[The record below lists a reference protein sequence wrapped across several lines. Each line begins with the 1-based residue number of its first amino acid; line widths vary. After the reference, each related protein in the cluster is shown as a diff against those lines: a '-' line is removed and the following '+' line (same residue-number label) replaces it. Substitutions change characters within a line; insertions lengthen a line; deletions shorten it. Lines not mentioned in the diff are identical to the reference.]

1 MATQLQIKRSTA
13 ADSTPT
19 ITYGELAYSTRAT
32 ATSDATGGYLWV
44 ADSANAARVIGGDH
58 FVKMLDHTAGT
69 LTASSAIVVNADKQV
84 DELKTTNI
92 TVGASDL
99 TFGTSAGVY
108 MASNLSTAFN
118 LRQSSDSYLSVNTT
132 DKTMELGQ
140 KLTGSLGFDTV
151 GDINFGA
158 ANSLTIQDST
168 GEDYM
173 VFTKVDSTETV
184 QVKQNLD
191 IGANAL
197 SMTGN
202 VSAGSADFE
211 GDGASLT
218 LKNDQ
223 AEHGNSDAAETTILF
238 KDHKNNELGKIKGSH
253 HGANDDAKG
262 HLRFYTGAS
271 STDVENTAATEALQI
286 DSAQKSIFKGDVDIG
301 TGASPKNL
309 TVLGNLDVKG
319 TTFTIDSTTVTVD
332 DKNIVLGTLLT
343 HTVNNYPVNPTSAW
357 GPNQN
362 AVSATAHKKNDT
374 DITTSSTVFGLKA
387 NFSTNGSGN
396 ITAIT
401 ITDDGTGWA
410 AADTATF
417 SDPSGTAGATDI
429 TITLAGASDATADG
443 GGITLKGT
451 SDKTILFDDTNDAWD
466 LNQNLNLETGKVFT
480 INDATVLSNNTL
492 GSGVVSSS
500 LTSVGNLDSGS
511 ITTNFGSIDNGD
523 SNITSGGLLSID
535 QDSTITGNALS
546 AGGIALGAGADV
558 EIHYTGSTFELNAGT
573 SASNFVSSDFT
584 FFDNTA
590 SGSPTLSLGAAATDA
605 LKITTTTSA
614 DADLTGVVFDT
625 PSGGT
630 LSTIDFKHNGTKKFG
645 ITSTGITVDGGTIGM
660 LDGSSIVSS
669 ATGGLTL
676 TSSTH
681 ASTAA
686 DQQDIDL
693 VTHNLTVYNPLDNI
707 DPSLRLGAS
716 DNESMSIKTKYRSVV
731 SSVDDNVSA
740 NKQKIAE
747 VEFRSK
753 TSVVDNSSNDIADMG
768 QMSWW
773 IDDLHK
779 FTFQDGGIKGVVLGE
794 SDNYTNPTSSHTLDG
809 TAVYQTSKKPYLD
822 NFTIDG
828 GVWPAV
834 QTSS

>member
-32 ATSDATGGYLWV
+32 ATSDPTGGYLWV

-58 FVKMLDHTAGT
+58 FVKMLDHTAGS
-69 LTASSAIVVNADKQV
+69 LTANSAIVVNANKKV

-108 MASNLSTAFN
+108 MASGLTTAFN

-132 DKTMELGQ
+132 DKTMALGQ

-151 GDINFGA
+151 GDINFGV

-168 GEDYM
+168 GADYM
-173 VFTKVDSTETV
+173 VFSKVSDTETV

-191 IGANAL
+191 IGSNAL

-202 VSAGSADFE
+202 VSAGSASFT

-223 AEHGNSDAAETTILF
+223 AEHGNSDAAETTVLF

-253 HGANDDAKG
+253 HGASDDAKG

-271 STDVENTAATEALQI
+271 ATDVENTAATEALQI

-332 DKNIVLGTLLT
+332 DKNIVLGTLLA
-343 HTVNNYPVNPTSAW
+343 HTATTYPITPDPAW
-357 GPNQN
+357 GVNQN
-362 AVSATAHKKNDT
+362 AVSATAHKKGGV

-387 NFSTNGSGN
+387 DFTTNGSGQ

-417 SDPSGTAGATDI
+417 SDPAGGSGADV

-451 SDKTILFDDTNDAWD
+451 TDKTILFDDTNDAWD
-466 LNQNLNLETGKVFT
+466 SNQNLNLETGKVFT

-500 LTSVGNLDSGS
+500 LTSVGNLGSGS
-511 ITTNFGSIDNGD
+511 ITENFGNIDNGD

-535 QDSTITGNALS
+535 KDSTISSNALS
-546 AGGIALGAGADV
+546 AGGIALGASADV

-605 LKITTTTSA
+605 LKITTTTNG
-614 DADLTGVVFDT
+614 DKDLTGVVFDT

-630 LSTIDFKHNGTKKFG
+630 MTTIDFKHNTTKKFG

-731 SSVDDNVSA
+731 NTVDDSVSA

-779 FTFQDGGIKGVVLGE
+779 FTFQDGGIKGVVLTG

-828 GVWPAV
+828 GVWPAE
-834 QTSS
+834 QSSS

>member
-1 MATQLQIKRSTA
+1 MATQLQIKRSTDA
-13 ADSTPT
+13 SSTPT

-32 ATSDATGGYLWV
+32 ATGDATGGYLWV

-58 FVKMLDHTAGT
+58 FVKMLDHTAGS
-69 LTASSAIVVNADKQV
+69 LTANSAIVVDANSKV
-84 DELKTTNI
+84 GELKTTNI

-108 MASNLSTAFN
+108 MASGLATAFN
-118 LRQSSDSYLSVNTT
+118 LRQSGDSYLSVNTT
-132 DKTMELGQ
+132 DKTMALGQ
-140 KLTGSLGFDTV
+140 KLTGSLGFDTA
-151 GDINFGA
+151 GDINFGV

-168 GEDYM
+168 GADYM
-173 VFTKVDSTETV
+173 VFSKVDTTETV

-202 VSAGSADFE
+202 VSAGSASFT
-211 GDGASLT
+211 GNGASLT

-223 AEHGNSDAAETTILF
+223 DENASSDDAETTVLF
-238 KDHKNNELGKIKGSH
+238 KDHRNNELGKIKGSH
-253 HGANDDAKG
+253 HGANNDAKG

-271 STDVENTAATEALQI
+271 STNVENTAATEALQI

-332 DKNIVLGTLLT
+332 DKNIVLGTLLA
-343 HTVNNYPVNPTSAW
+343 HTATYPINPATAW

-374 DITTSSTVFGLKA
+374 DITSSSTVFGLKA
-387 NFSTNGSGN
+387 NFTTNGSGN
-396 ITAIT
+396 ITAIA

-410 AADTATF
+410 ATNTATF
-417 SDPSGTAGATDI
+417 SDPSGTTGATDV
-429 TITLAGASDATADG
+429 TITLSGATDATADG

-466 LNQNLNLETGKVFT
+466 SNQNLNLETGKVFT

-511 ITTNFGSIDNGD
+511 ITANFGNIDNGD

-535 QDSTITGNALS
+535 KDSTITGTALS
-546 AGGIALGAGADV
+546 AGGIALGASADV

-605 LKITTTTSA
+605 LKITTTT
-614 DADLTGVVFDT
+614 DGDKDLTGVVFDT

-630 LSTIDFKHNGTKKFG
+630 MTTIDFKHNTTKKFG

-681 ASTAA
+681 SSTAA

-731 SSVDDNVSA
+731 SSVDDSVAA

-779 FTFQDGGIKGVVLGE
+779 FTFQDGGIKGVVLTG
-794 SDNYTNPTSSHTLDG
+794 DNNYTSPTPSHAESG
-809 TAVYQTSKKPYLD
+809 TDVYQTSKKPYLD

-828 GVWPAV
+828 GVWPS
-834 QTSS
+834 T